1 MAATSIRKDRSLSL
15 FVLTWPIAIELLLQ
29 FLMGTVDSM
38 MISRLGDNAVSAVG
52 LSNQVLR
59 SLLTVFVLINGGA
72 GIVIA
77 RRWGAGKPDEAR
89 RAAAMGLKVCL
100 IAGALISVLFAVGA
114 GQIVRLMGAPAEVAP
129 MATTYLAMIGA
140 CSILTEI
147 NMMTTVMIRNT
158 GNTRGP
164 MMIAI
169 GMNVIHII
177 LNYGFIF
184 GELGLP
190 QMGIEGL
197 GISTIISRL
206 LAVAAGL
213 WLLFRSF
220 PDKFR
225 RSDWRGYDKPILKE
239 MIGIGLPNL
248 GTAASWGY
256 SQIVQLAIISS
267 LGAMQLA
274 ANSYFNI
281 IQQLPWLVG
290 QSIGMAVQIQVGQL
304 FGAKQYDDVYRAPY
318 RAALVGILPTIAL
331 AILLYSLGDT
341 TLRWFTSDDN
351 IIAAVLP
358 LFFWCIIWQPMRTW
372 TYAFMQSMN
381 AIGEAKFVALN
392 TVLGM
397 WIFATGGAYVFG
409 VLLDMGIMG
418 ALVGLMLDEL
428 FRAAMVGW
436 RWKGRRKLPK
446 QSRAGLQAQSADG
459 AAVQL

>member
-1 MAATSIRKDRSLSL
+1 MSLM
-15 FVLTWPIAIELLLQ
+15 VLAWPIAIELLLQ
-29 FLMGTVDSM
+29 FLMGTADSM
-38 MISRLGDNAVSAVG
+38 MVSSLGDDAVSAVG

-77 RRWGAGKPDEAR
+77 RRWGAGNPEAAR
-89 RAAAMGLKVCL
+89 RAAAMALKVGV
-100 IAGALISVLFAVGA
+100 IGGAVISVLFAIGA
-114 GQIVRLMGAPAEVAP
+114 GDIVRLMGAPAEVAP
-129 MATTYLAMIGA
+129 MAATYLAMIGA

-169 GMNVIHII
+169 GMNIVHII

-184 GELGLP
+184 GKLGLP
-190 QMGIEGL
+190 QLGIEGL
-197 GISTIISRL
+197 GVSTIISRS
-206 LAVAAGL
+206 LAMAAGI
-213 WLLFRSF
+213 WLLLRSF
-220 PDKFR
+220 PVKFQ
-225 RSDWRGYDKPILKE
+225 RSDWRGFDKPILKE
-239 MIGIGLPNL
+239 MVGIGLPNL

-267 LGAMQLA
+267 LGAVQLA

-281 IQQLPWLVG
+281 IQQLPWLIG
-290 QSIGMAVQIQVGQL
+290 QSIGMAVQIQVGQKY
-304 FGAKQYDDVYRAPY
+304 GAKLYDEVYKAPY
-318 RAALVGILPTIAL
+318 RAAALGVLPTIAL
-331 AILLYSLGDT
+331 AILLYLFGDS
-341 TLRWFTSDDN
+341 TLRWFTTDEA
-351 IIAAVLP
+351 IITAVLP

-381 AIGEAKFVALN
+381 AVGEAKFVALN

-409 VLLDMGIMG
+409 VLLDMGVMG
-418 ALVGLMLDEL
+418 ALIGLMLDEL
-428 FRAAMVGW
+428 FRAVMVGW
-436 RWKGRRKLPK
+436 RWKGRRKLPR
-446 QSRAGLQAQSADG
+446 QSGSGITINKADG
-459 AAVQL
+459 ASVQT